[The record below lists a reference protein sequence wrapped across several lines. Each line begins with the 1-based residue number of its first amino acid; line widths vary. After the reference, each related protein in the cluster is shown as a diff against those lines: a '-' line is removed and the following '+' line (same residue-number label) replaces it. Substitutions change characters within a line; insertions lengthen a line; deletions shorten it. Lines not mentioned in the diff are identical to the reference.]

1 MSVQNYENFTFC
13 WSFKKNYCTFATVKR
28 DFMTEQILHTNPQN
42 NILTT
47 SLLVN
52 MGVLSSAQENKNSV
66 CKINFLRLNNQNRKA
81 DKCKHLSAF
90 LRSLSENKV

>member
-13 WSFKKNYCTFATVKR
+13 CVIQKNNCTFATVKQ

-47 SLLVN
+47 SFRTIWGGF
-52 MGVLSSAQENKNSV
+52 MFCS
-66 CKINFLRLNNQNRKA
+66 RK
-81 DKCKHLSAF
+81 
-90 LRSLSENKV
+90 